1 MIMGRVMGLKQ
12 LRSMPH
18 GKLPKSYWYGGE
30 IMSDGGNPAV
40 QGRRLRTALRQ
51 ARLDAGLTQDQVASE
66 LDWSLSKIVR
76 IENGAVR
83 VSITDLRAMLAKY
96 GITDPRREAELVS
109 MARAARQRPWW
120 SAYREFTSPRF
131 LEFVELEQ
139 ASAAV
144 LHYQPQLVPG
154 VLQTR
159 EYATAVI
166 WRLTRDITEERAK
179 GLLEFRMQRQELL
192 DVPAPPTLSFVL
204 DESVVHRQVGGPEV
218 MRDQIRHLIE
228 LAGRTYISIQVLPF
242 AAGLVAGMQ
251 APFVVVRF
259 PDPADPTVLFL
270 EGPWSDTIVANDE
283 GEVKRYGGIF
293 EELQKTSLSASDSV
307 KFLHG
312 LLRDRR

>member
-1 MIMGRVMGLKQ
+1 
-12 LRSMPH
+12 
-18 GKLPKSYWYGGE
+18 
-30 IMSDGGNPAV
+30 MSDGGNPAV

-51 ARLDAGLTQDQVASE
+51 ARLDAKLTQDQAASA

-83 VSITDLRAMLAKY
+83 VSVTDLRALLGQY
-96 GITDPRREAELVS
+96 GITDPHREAELVS

-120 SAYREFTSPRF
+120 SAYREFASPHY

-139 ASAAV
+139 ASAAA
-144 LHYQPQLVPG
+144 LHYQPQVVPG

-159 EYATAVI
+159 EYATTVI
-166 WRLTRDITEERAK
+166 WRLGRDITEGRAT
-179 GLLEFRMQRQELL
+179 GLLEFRMKRQELL
-192 DVPAPPTLSFVL
+192 EAPEPPTLSFVL
-204 DESVVHRQVGGPEV
+204 DESVVQRQVGTPEV

-228 LAGRTYISIQVLPF
+228 LAARPYITIQILPF
-242 AAGLVAGMQ
+242 AAGLVSGMQ
-251 APFVVVRF
+251 APFVIVQF
-259 PDPADPTVLFL
+259 PDPADPDVLFL

-283 GEVKRYGGIF
+283 GEVSRYHSIF
-293 EELQKTSLSASDSV
+293 DELQKTSLPAPDSV